1 MMVFNSS
8 LHAGHAYK
16 LFMRADGIVHTFGN
30 KRVIWSSACV
40 LKCTLKWGNM
50 RNPYRVFYLS
60 RETASDNGE
69 EGGDDA
75 KSAWPFDAL
84 GCTRGTMAVTM
95 GCQGVSRS

>member
-1 MMVFNSS
+1 M
-8 LHAGHAYK
+8 
-16 LFMRADGIVHTFGN
+16 
-30 KRVIWSSACV
+30 
-40 LKCTLKWGNM
+40 
-50 RNPYRVFYLS
+50 S

-95 GCQGVSRS
+95 GAKPQGGANPIKNGLSSD